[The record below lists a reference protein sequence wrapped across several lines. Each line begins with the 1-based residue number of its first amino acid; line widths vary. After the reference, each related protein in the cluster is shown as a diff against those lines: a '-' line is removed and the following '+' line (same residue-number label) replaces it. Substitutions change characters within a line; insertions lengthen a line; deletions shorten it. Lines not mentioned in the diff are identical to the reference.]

1 MCLPTASSPLVSASP
16 GASATPVSPA
26 GLVVPVV
33 PAVPAVPAGGVA
45 PHAKARLA
53 TRRRLIAGGPAALV
67 AGTAA
72 IAALATLAKPTP
84 LRAAPLARLALYG
97 PPASPSIT
105 LAHAVATGALE
116 PLAGAIS
123 LVIWRSPDEL
133 RAGLTSGS
141 IDLSIVPIQS
151 AANLYNRGLG
161 LRLVN
166 VMTDGLLHLVGPQ
179 GSARRL
185 EDFAGK
191 RVAVPMVNDT
201 PDFIFRA
208 LLDRKGLAGRI
219 DPVTPGSAIEAAQM
233 LLAGRIDAAL
243 LSEPAAT
250 AAVLRSASGERPLA
264 RLIDVQQAWAE
275 VSGRAATLPQAG
287 LAVTR
292 AFEGSHSEVIGLLQQ
307 VLGQVTA
314 RVNADPAAA
323 AASASGPLEQ
333 PAPLL
338 AAAIPF
344 SRLVARPA
352 SSARADIESM
362 LELMARRDPAIIGGK
377 LPDDGFYA
385 L

>member
-1 MCLPTASSPLVSASP
+1 MRTSSVPPPSAPDRGAFSAS
-16 GASATPVSPA
+16 
-26 GLVVPVV
+26 
-33 PAVPAVPAGGVA
+33 
-45 PHAKARLA
+45 
-53 TRRRLIAGGPAALV
+53 RRRLLAGGPAALV
-67 AGTAA
+67 SGSAA
-72 IAALATLAKPTP
+72 VVALATLAAP
-84 LRAAPLARLALYG
+84 LPSRAAPLARLALYG

-116 PLAGAIS
+116 PLAGAVS

-166 VMTDGLLHLVGPQ
+166 VMTDGLLHVVGPR
-179 GSARRL
+179 GSARRV
-185 EDFAGK
+185 EDLAGR

-219 DPVTPGSAIEAAQM
+219 EPVTAGSAIEAAQM

-243 LSEPAAT
+243 LSEPAAA
-250 AAVLRSASGERPLA
+250 AAVLRSASGERALE
-264 RLIDVQQAWAE
+264 RLVDVQQAWAE
-275 VSGRAATLPQAG
+275 VSGRSATLPQAG

-292 AFEGSHSEVIGLLQQ
+292 AFERAHPEVIGSLQQ
-307 VLGQVTA
+307 VLARVTA
-314 RVNADPAAA
+314 RVNDDPAAA

-352 SSARADIESM
+352 SAARADIEAM